1 VLVSE
6 PVLLTV
12 REAALYLR
20 GADGPP
26 EVDFVRGLILD
37 GRISA
42 IKHRG
47 RWMVQRASL
56 QELATP
62 KLAEQATA
70 KPPRRVAI
78 GRQALR

>member
-1 VLVSE
+1 MGE
-6 PVLLTV
+6 ATLLTV
-12 REAALYLR
+12 REAALVLR
-20 GADGPP
+20 GSEDHAAL
-26 EVDFVRGLILD
+26 EFVRGLILD

-56 QELATP
+56 EEISTP

-70 KPPRRVAI
+70 RPPRRVAVH
-78 GRQALR
+78 RQAVR